1 MANLQA
7 YVNDGIEI
15 YVDNETGESF
25 ASVRGYARMAAK
37 DPSTIRERLNRGGG
51 QTDVKYAEIVSGK
64 DFGGGGQTI
73 RLVTEKQIV
82 AWLPKDNPEM
92 AEKLMLLGVRK
103 LLHTLANY
111 EYKQPTKMLSHAEL
125 MLGMAQEIV
134 NLERKYKELEL
145 ISKDNQRIV
154 EAQENRISNME
165 MHTTGHQDYYSLK
178 AYVNLNKI
186 NMGNRNWSQTGKR
199 LTDFSKK
206 LAYEIKLVPDAKFG
220 RVQAYHRDV
229 LERWFE
235 GG

>member
-15 YVDNETGESF
+15 YVDNATGESF
-25 ASVRGYARMAAK
+25 ASVNGYIRMSGK
-37 DPSTIRERLNRGGG
+37 PEGTIRSRVARLGVGELTEVLTTQGLKVARLLNED
-51 QTDVKYAEIVSGK
+51 TIV
-64 DFGGGGQTI
+64 DW
-73 RLVTEKQIV
+73 LTEDNFTV
-82 AWLPKDNPEM
+82 AKKM
-92 AEKLMLLGVRK
+92 TKLGVRK
-103 LLHTLANY
+103 FLHTLAGY
-111 EYKQPTKMLSHAEL
+111 EPPQQKTKVLSPGEL
-125 MLGMAQEIV
+125 LALQSQAIIA
-134 NLERKYKELEL
+134 LENETKKLRELT
-145 ISKDNQRIV
+145 
-154 EAQENRISNME
+154 EANEVRISNME

-186 NMGNRNWSQTGKR
+186 NMSNRNWSQTGKR

>member
-25 ASVRGYARMAAK
+25 ASVRGYARMAK
-37 DPSTIRERLNRGGG
+37 RDPSAIRQRLNRGGEE
-51 QTDVKYAEIVSGK
+51 TSTKTAEIHTTKGLQVG
-64 DFGGGGQTI
+64 
-73 RLVTEKQIV
+73 RLIGERLICQ
-82 AWLPKDNPEM
+82 WLPKDNPEL
-92 AEKLMLLGVRK
+92 ADKLMLLGVRK
-103 LLHTLANY
+103 FLHTLAGY
-111 EYKQPTKMLSHAEL
+111 EHKQPTKMLSHAEL

-186 NMGNRNWSQTGKR
+186 NMSNRNWSQTGKR

-220 RVQAYHRDV
+220 RVQAYHRDI
-229 LERWFE
+229 LDRWFE

>member
-25 ASVRGYARMAAK
+25 ASVSGYARMSGKANQRI
-37 DPSTIRERLNRGGG
+37 SERLSSSRFS
-51 QTDVKYAEIVSGK
+51 DAKYAEVLTSRGLRTSRLIPEDAIV
-64 DFGGGGQTI
+64 
-73 RLVTEKQIV
+73 E
-82 AWLPKDNPEM
+82 WLPKDNPEM
-92 AEKLMLLGVRK
+92 AQKLMKLGVRK
-103 LLHTLANY
+103 FLHTLAGY
-111 EYKQPTKMLSHAEL
+111 EPPQQKTKVLSPGEL
-125 MLGMAQEIV
+125 LALQSQAIIA
-134 NLERKYKELEL
+134 LENETKKLRELT
-145 ISKDNQRIV
+145 
-154 EAQENRISNME
+154 EANEVRISNME

-178 AYVNLNKI
+178 AYVNLNNI
-186 NMGNRNWSQTGKR
+186 NMSNRNWSQTGKR

-229 LERWFE
+229 LNRWFE